1 VDAKQTGKIIR
12 GKRVLV
18 VDDEK
23 DVLDTLVD
31 LLSSCKLDTALSFEE
46 GKRLLES
53 NDYDI
58 AILDIM
64 GVRGFELLEVA
75 KGRKIPALMLTAHAL
90 SEENLNRS
98 VKEGAAYFAPK
109 DEITDIGVFV
119 ADVIDAI
126 QKNKSPWIRFMER
139 LGGFYDKRFVGT
151 NWREKELE
159 YTMERKG
166 DRL

>member
-1 VDAKQTGKIIR
+1 MDARQTGKIIR

-23 DVLDTLVD
+23 DILDTLVD

-53 NDYDI
+53 NGYDI

-75 KGRKIPALMLTAHAL
+75 KGRKIPVLMLTAHSL
-90 SEENLNRS
+90 SEQSLDRS
-98 VKEGAAYFAPK
+98 IKEGAAYFAPK
-109 DEITDIGVFV
+109 DEIENIDIFV
-119 ADVIDAI
+119 ADVIEAI

-139 LGGFYDKRFVGT
+139 LGAFYDRRFQGT
-151 NWREKELE
+151 DWREKELE
-159 YTMERKG
+159 YLVKKG
-166 DRL
+166 DRWI

>member
-1 VDAKQTGKIIR
+1 VDAKQTEKIIR

-31 LLSSCKLDTALSFEE
+31 LLSMCKLDTALSFEE

-53 NDYDI
+53 NNYDI

-75 KGRKIPALMLTAHAL
+75 NERKIPALMLTAHAL
-90 SEENLNRS
+90 SEKNLNRS
-98 VKEGAAYFAPK
+98 AKEGAAYFAPK
-109 DEITDIGVFV
+109 DEIERIGVFV

-139 LGGFYDKRFVGT
+139 LGGYYDKRFVGT
-151 NWREKELE
+151 DWREKQLE
-159 YTMERKG
+159 YLTKRGGEWS
-166 DRL
+166 